1 MKVRNITVI
10 PASVH
15 RFTDA
20 PLTQVKKRKVAAYAR
35 VSTDEEEQQSSYA
48 AQCDYYE
55 NYIKSRSDWEFVA
68 IYADEGVTGTSTKKR
83 VGFTKMVND
92 ALAGKIDL
100 IVTKSVSRFARNTID
115 SLTTIRKLKEHG
127 IEIFFEKENILY

>member
-1 MKVRNITVI
+1 MRNITVI

-15 RFTDA
+15 RFTDV

-100 IVTKSVSRFARNTID
+100 IVT
-115 SLTTIRKLKEHG
+115 
-127 IEIFFEKENILY
+127 NITLPCLIQSQRQFYEWVHFQSCRWEGL